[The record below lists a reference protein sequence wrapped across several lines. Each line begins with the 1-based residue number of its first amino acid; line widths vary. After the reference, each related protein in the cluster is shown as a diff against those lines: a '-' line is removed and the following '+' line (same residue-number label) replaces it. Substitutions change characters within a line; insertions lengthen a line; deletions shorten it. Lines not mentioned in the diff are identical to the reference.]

1 MAIDGMRFMYDDV
14 KEAGGALSLDEIASI
29 HEDLLDALLE
39 REKLRRA
46 EEIARKRAA
55 GQDIPVDPLT
65 SEAMIAQASEH
76 MARVSVASMELQE
89 QRQHAKSVREKHMTV
104 ERELISLVE
113 MHPGVRSD
121 QLMELLGISK
131 SSLYRILSKLAR
143 QGVVFQE
150 GKGSGWHFSKVGKQ
164 V

>member
-1 MAIDGMRFMYDDV
+1 
-14 KEAGGALSLDEIASI
+14 
-29 HEDLLDALLE
+29 LLE
-39 REKLRRA
+39 HEKLRRA

-89 QRQHAKSVREKHMTV
+89 QRQHAKTVREKHMTV
-104 ERELISLVE
+104 ERELISLVK
-113 MHPGVRSD
+113 MHPGARSD